1 MQGFTNRCLNH
12 NTELAFKGL
21 WNSLNKQESS
31 NNTTTLHFYSAFDLR
46 ISKCYTN
53 TNELILTT
61 PSEVGNLIL
70 KEMINS
76 VWFEDAQTLNMSPF
90 IYYYFF
96 GWKKIWK

>member
-1 MQGFTNRCLNH
+1 MQGFMNRCLNH

-46 ISKCYTN
+46 ISKCFTN

-76 VWFEDAQTLNMSPF
+76 VWLEGAQALNMSPF
-90 IYYYFF
+90 IIFLF
-96 GWKKIWK
+96 GWKEIWK

>member
-1 MQGFTNRCLNH
+1 MQGFMNRCLNH

-46 ISKCYTN
+46 ISKCFTN

-76 VWFEDAQTLNMSPF
+76 VWLEDAQALNMSPF
-90 IYYYFF
+90 IIFLF
-96 GWKKIWK
+96 GRKEIWK